1 MMATPS
7 AVTERATAL
16 VADRRPAA
24 EAIGR
29 ELAALIDEPD
39 TFAERF
45 ATGFRELADPDYAHE
60 QRRVAPGLGRAFGV
74 RWPLM
79 AAVERGFRSASRRER
94 VDGRWLHVVD
104 RLFREPELEHRWFAF
119 GLLDRLVLVDPER
132 AWQLLR
138 RAARDSGDWIT
149 VDALA
154 HPVGRGVL
162 SEPYRWAELE
172 QLVYSPSRWERR
184 LVGSTIATIPYVD
197 HRLGREVTVVD
208 RALPIVRDLMGDSEA
223 DVQKALAWALRS
235 LAIVDRLAVERFLD
249 TEAETAAATSD
260 GHRAWVI
267 RDVLPKLDPVV
278 AADIRSRLEGIR
290 RRSDAPATSRAAD
303 TASRFADL
311 PLGARLAD
319 PPLI

>member
-1 MMATPS
+1 MAAPS

-24 EAIGR
+24 ESIGR
-29 ELAALIDEPD
+29 ELAGLIDEPD
-39 TFAERF
+39 TFTERL
-45 ATGFRELADPDYAHE
+45 AAGFRELADPDYALE
-60 QRRVAPGLGRAFGV
+60 QRRVAPGLGPAFGV

-79 AAVERGFRSASRRER
+79 AAVERGFRAAARRER

-119 GLLDRLVLVDPER
+119 GLLGRLVLVDPER
-132 AWQLLR
+132 TWQLLR
-138 RAARDSGDWIT
+138 RAARESGDWIT

-162 SEPYRWAELE
+162 NEPYRWAELE
-172 QLVYSPSRWERR
+172 QLVYSPSQWERR
-184 LVGSTIATIPYVD
+184 LVGSTIATIPYID
-197 HRLGREVTVVD
+197 HRSGRDASVLD
-208 RALPIVRDLMGDSEA
+208 HALPIVRDLMGDAEA

-235 LAIVDRLAVERFLD
+235 LTVIDRRAVERFLE
-249 TEAETAAATSD
+249 TEAETAAATAD

-267 RDVLPKLDPVV
+267 RDVLAKVDPAV
-278 AADIRSRLEGIR
+278 AADIRSRLEGIKR
-290 RRSDAPATSRAAD
+290 RADAPATSRAAD